1 VSTLKKREKTQR
13 ALKQRRPMKQS
24 TRCEANRHRVLFGAP
39 ITLRGKVFFNTRR
52 HATLLGL

>member
-1 VSTLKKREKTQR
+1 
-13 ALKQRRPMKQS
+13 MKQS